1 MQTPNPNPSSKETK
15 VSTPDGQPLP
25 NVLARIVDLIIE
37 NRIRIDAIEQIVVKT
52 NPVAYELYLGMIEN
66 LQAQQMAEVNRL
78 LSG

>member
-1 MQTPNPNPSSKETK
+1 
-15 VSTPDGQPLP
+15 
-25 NVLARIVDLIIE
+25 
-37 NRIRIDAIEQIVVKT
+37 VKT